1 MNFTEFCEE
10 WKPFPKDKVNR
21 KIEKKEKSGDSFT
34 KSQAHAM
41 KAVKNYKKLLKIY

>member
-21 KIEKKEKSGDSFT
+21 QIEKKK
-34 KSQAHAM
+34 
-41 KAVKNYKKLLKIY
+41 KANTET